1 MKKLLTIGLLTATFA
16 TAMNAQPKLAS
27 DNIDEVLKA
36 MTLEEK
42 AKLLV
47 GGANNFFGANAVV
60 GGEADLVAGAAG
72 TSPAIPRLGIPA
84 TVLTDGPAGVR
95 INPTRKGTDKTY
107 YATAF
112 PIGSC
117 LASTWN
123 TELVS
128 KVGEAIGNETKEY
141 RCDVILGPGMN
152 LHRNP
157 LCGRNFEYY
166 SEDPLLTGKIAA
178 AYIQGVQ
185 SQGAGVSAK
194 HFAVNSQETDRTA
207 VDERVSQ
214 RAARELYLRGFEIAV
229 RESDPW
235 TIMASYNQ
243 VNGQYSMGNHDLLT
257 KILREDWGYKG
268 IVMTDWIGI
277 REGLETISE
286 VHAGNDL
293 MEPGQP
299 AQVEEIIKGVKEGK
313 LDIADV
319 DRNVRR
325 MLEYIVKTPSF
336 RQYPASNNPD
346 FKAHAAITRQSAA
359 EGIVLLKNNGALPF
373 RTEGNHNS
381 QFSARACSLSS
392 ERTLNSQLIKT
403 VALFGENS
411 YDFLSGG
418 TGSGCVH
425 PPYVV
430 DMLQGLENAGI
441 KSSATLT
448 DIYRKYIDYARIKFQ
463 AERHPAK
470 WFQTEM
476 MGQQKYPE
484 ISLSP
489 IAINKEVQ
497 AADAAIITIGRQ
509 AGEGIDRDIDTEFNL
524 IPEERALITDVC
536 NAFHAAGKP
545 VIVIINSGSVIETAS
560 WSSYPDAILCAWQ
573 PGMEGGNSIAD
584 LLTGKVNPSGKL
596 TMTWPIAATDH
607 ASTKNFPGNIDDY
620 TFQMMV
626 GNKMPVPGHAYT
638 NHEEDIY
645 VGYRFF
651 DTFNKEVAY
660 PFGFGLSYTTFA
672 FSKPVVKLSTL
683 RSALP
688 LGSSKNSQLST
699 LNSQLS
705 TLNSQLSTVQVS
717 ITVKNTGAVSG
728 KEVAQVYVQ
737 APKGRLEKPVQEL
750 KAFAKTRELQPGE
763 SQTLTMTI
771 PVRDLASFDEA
782 GSQWIT
788 EAGTYTFRIGNNSR
802 NIAATAQLKIAEYT
816 EKTTNALAP
825 QQPLK
830 LLKQ

>member
-1 MKKLLTIGLLTATFA
+1 MKRLLTTCLLATTFA
-16 TAMNAQPKLAS
+16 MTTNAQVQLRA
-27 DNIDEVLKA
+27 DNIDEVIKA

-47 GGANNFFGANAVV
+47 GGANNFFSANAVV

-95 INPTRKGTDKTY
+95 IDPTRKGTDKTY

-123 TELVS
+123 TELVN
-128 KVGEAIGNETKEY
+128 KVGQAIGNETKEY

-194 HFAVNSQETDRTA
+194 HFAINSQETDRTA

-214 RAARELYLRGFEIAV
+214 RAAREPYLRGFEIAV
-229 RESDPW
+229 RESNPW
-235 TIMASYNQ
+235 TVMSSYNQ
-243 VNGQYSMGNHDLLT
+243 INGQYSMGNRDLLT
-257 KILREDWGYKG
+257 KILREDWGFKG

-277 REGLETISE
+277 REGLPTITE
-286 VHAGNDL
+286 VQAGNDL

-299 AQVEEIIKGVKEGK
+299 AQVNEIIEGVKSGK

-336 RQYPASNNPD
+336 KKYPASNNPD
-346 FKAHAAITRQSAA
+346 FVAHAAITRQSAN
-359 EGIVLLKNNGALPF
+359 EGIVLLKNNGTLPWKN
-373 RTEGNHNS
+373 GN
-381 QFSARACSLSS
+381 
-392 ERTLNSQLIKT
+392 IKT

-430 DMLQGLENAGI
+430 DMLEGLKNAGI
-441 KSSATLT
+441 KSSETLT
-448 DIYRKYIDYARIKFQ
+448 DIYRKYIEFAKVKFQ

-470 WFQTEM
+470 WYQNEYF
-476 MGQQKYPE
+476 GQQKYPE
-484 ISLSP
+484 IGLDP
-489 IAINKEVQ
+489 ICVNKEVNG
-497 AADAAIITIGRQ
+497 ADAAIITIGRQ
-509 AGEGIDRDIDTEFNL
+509 AGEGVDRDINTEFNL
-524 IPEERALITDVC
+524 NAEERALITDVC

-560 WSSYPDAILCAWQ
+560 WSGYPDAILCAWQ

-607 ASTKNFPGNIDDY
+607 ASTKNFPGQIDDY
-620 TFQMMV
+620 SLQMMI
-626 GNKMPVPGHAYT
+626 GNKTPIPGHAYT

-645 VGYRFF
+645 VGYRYF
-651 DTFNKEVAY
+651 DTFGRDVAY

-672 FSKPVVKLSTL
+672 FSKPVVK
-683 RSALP
+683 AK
-688 LGSSKNSQLST
+688 GKDA
-699 LNSQLS
+699 
-705 TLNSQLSTVQVS
+705 VEVS
-717 ITVKNTGAVSG
+717 ITVKNTGSVSG
-728 KEVAQVYVQ
+728 KEVAQVYVK
-737 APKGRLEKPVQEL
+737 APKGNLEKPAQEL
-750 KAFAKTRELQPGE
+750 KAFAKSRELKPGE
-763 SQTLTMTI
+763 SEVLTMTI
-771 PVRDLASFDEA
+771 PVRMLASFDEA
-782 GSQWIT
+782 NSQWLT
-788 EAGTYTFRIGNNSR
+788 EAGTYTFCIGNSSR
-802 NIAATAQLKIAEYT
+802 NIAATATLKLGEYT

-825 QQPLK
+825 QHKLN

>member
-1 MKKLLTIGLLTATFA
+1 MKTKRLMLTGLVAMLTMTTMNGQTKLKA
-16 TAMNAQPKLAS
+16 
-27 DNIDEVLKA
+27 DNIDEVMKA

-47 GGANNFFGANAVV
+47 GGANNFFNSGAVV
-60 GGEADLVAGAAG
+60 GGEATLVKGAAG
-72 TSPAIPRLGIPA
+72 TTPEIARLGIPA

-95 INPTRKGTDKTY
+95 IDPTREGTTQTF

-123 TELVS
+123 TELVG

-166 SEDPLLTGKIAA
+166 SEDPLVTGKIAA
-178 AYIQGVQ
+178 AYIKGVQ

-194 HFAVNSQETDRTA
+194 HFAVNSQETDRTG

-235 TIMASYNQ
+235 TIMASYNK
-243 VNGQYSMGNHDLLT
+243 VNGQFSMGNHDLLT

-277 REGLETISE
+277 RKGLPTISE

-299 AQVEEIIKGVKEGK
+299 AQVQEIIEGVKSGK
-313 LDIADV
+313 LSMADV

-336 RQYPASNNPD
+336 HQYPYTNKPD
-346 FKAHAAITRQSAA
+346 LQAHAAITRQSAA
-359 EGIVLLKNNGALPF
+359 EGIVLLKNNGALPWK
-373 RTEGNHNS
+373 S
-381 QFSARACSLSS
+381 DA
-392 ERTLNSQLIKT
+392 IKT

-411 YDFLSGG
+411 YEFLSGG

-430 DMLQGLENAGI
+430 DMLEGLKNAGI
-441 KSSATLT
+441 ASTETMT
-448 DIYRKYIDYARIKFQ
+448 DIYRKYIEYAKVKFQ
-463 AERHPAK
+463 AERHPGK
-470 WFQTEM
+470 WFQMEYF
-476 MGQQKYPE
+476 GQQKYPE
-484 ISLSP
+484 IGISP
-489 IAINKEVQ
+489 IAINKEVEK
-497 AADAAIITIGRQ
+497 ADAAIITIGRQ
-509 AGEGIDRDIDTEFNL
+509 AGEGIDRDIETEFNL
-524 IPEERALITDVC
+524 VPEEKALIMDVC
-536 NAFHAAGKP
+536 NAFHAAGKA

-560 WSSYPDAILCAWQ
+560 WSNYPDAILCAWQ

-584 LLTGKVNPSGKL
+584 LLTGRVNPSGKL
-596 TMTWPIAATDH
+596 TMTWPLAATDH
-607 ASTKNFPGNIDDY
+607 PSTKNFPLNDDLY
-620 TFQMMV
+620 SFSIMKND
-626 GNKMPVPGHAYT
+626 GRPVPGHDFT

-645 VGYRFF
+645 VGYRYF
-651 DTFNKEVAY
+651 DTFNREVAY

-672 FSKPVVKLSTL
+672 FSKPVVKAKGNAVELS
-683 RSALP
+683 
-688 LGSSKNSQLST
+688 
-699 LNSQLS
+699 
-705 TLNSQLSTVQVS
+705 V
-717 ITVKNTGAVSG
+717 TVKNTGDVAG
-728 KEVAQVYVQ
+728 KEVAQVYVT
-737 APKGRLEKPVQEL
+737 APKGRIEKPAQEL
-750 KAFAKTRELQPGE
+750 RAFAKTRELQPGE
-763 SQTLTMTI
+763 SQTLTMSI
-771 PVRDLASFDEA
+771 PVRELASFDES
-782 GSQWIT
+782 GSQWVS
-788 EAGTYTFRIGNNSR
+788 EAGNYTFRIGNSSR
-802 NIAATAQLKIAEYT
+802 NLPLSATLTLKEYT
-816 EKTTNALAP
+816 EKVSNALAP
-825 QQPLK
+825 QEKLN

>member
-1 MKKLLTIGLLTATFA
+1 MAT
-16 TAMNAQPKLAS
+16 NAQTQLRA
-27 DNIDEVLKA
+27 DNIDEVLKI

-47 GGANNFFGANAVV
+47 GGANNFFGDHAIV
-60 GGEADLVAGAAG
+60 GGEADLVTGAAG
-72 TSPAIPRLGIPA
+72 TTPAIPRLGIPA

-95 INPTRKGTDKTY
+95 IDPTRKGTDKTY

-123 TELVS
+123 TELVGQ
-128 KVGEAIGNETKEY
+128 VGEAIGNETKEY

-229 RESDPW
+229 RESNPW

-257 KILREDWGYKG
+257 KILRDEWGYKG

-277 REGLETISE
+277 REGLTTISE

-299 AQVEEIIKGVKEGK
+299 AQVNEIIKGVKEGM
-313 LDIADV
+313 LDIKDV
-319 DRNVRR
+319 DRNVRH

-336 RQYPASNNPD
+336 LKYPASNNPD
-346 FKAHAAITRQSAA
+346 FKAHAAITRQSAC
-359 EGIVLLKNNGALPF
+359 EGIVLLKNNGTLPWK
-373 RTEGNHNS
+373 EG
-381 QFSARACSLSS
+381 
-392 ERTLNSQLIKT
+392 TIKT

-425 PPYVV
+425 PPYVI

-441 KSSATLT
+441 KSSPILT
-448 DIYRKYIDYARIKFQ
+448 DIYRKYIEFAKVKFQ

-470 WFQTEM
+470 WYQREYF
-476 MGQQKYPE
+476 GQQKYPE
-484 ISLSP
+484 ISISP
-489 IAINKEVQ
+489 IAINNEVET
-497 AADAAIITIGRQ
+497 ADAAIITIGRQ
-509 AGEGIDRDIDTEFNL
+509 AGEGVDRDIDTEFNL
-524 IPEERALITDVC
+524 IPEEHTLITDVC
-536 NAFHAAGKP
+536 NAFHQAGKP

-573 PGMEGGNSIAD
+573 PGMEGGNSITD

-607 ASTKNFPGNIDDY
+607 ASTKNFPGQLDY
-620 TFQMMV
+620 YSFKDMV
-626 GNKMPVPGHAYT
+626 SNKRPIAGHTYT

-645 VGYRFF
+645 VGYRYF
-651 DTFNKEVAY
+651 DTFQKNVAY
-660 PFGFGLSYTTFA
+660 PFGFGLSYTTFQ
-672 FSKPVVKLSTL
+672 FTKPVVK
-683 RSALP
+683 AK
-688 LGSSKNSQLST
+688 GKDA
-699 LNSQLS
+699 
-705 TLNSQLSTVQVS
+705 VEVS
-717 ITVKNTGAVSG
+717 ITVKNTGSVAG

-763 SQTLTMTI
+763 SQTLTITI

-782 GSQWIT
+782 KSQWLT
-788 EAGTYTFRIGNNSR
+788 EAGTYTFRIGASSR
-802 NIAATAQLKIAEYT
+802 DIRTTASLALKEYT

-825 QQPLK
+825 QQKLK

>member
-1 MKKLLTIGLLTATFA
+1 MGLSVLLTTVTMTAQT
-16 TAMNAQPKLAS
+16 KLRA

-47 GGANNFFGANAVV
+47 GGANKFFSATAVV

-72 TSPAIPRLGIPA
+72 TSPEIARLGIPA

-95 INPTRKGTDKTY
+95 IDPTRPGDSKTY

-123 TELVS
+123 TELVR

-166 SEDPLLTGKIAA
+166 SEDPLVTGKIAA
-178 AYIQGVQ
+178 AYINGVQ

-194 HFAVNSQETDRTA
+194 HFAVNSQETDRTS

-229 RESDPW
+229 RESNPW
-235 TIMASYNQ
+235 TVMASYNK
-243 VNGQYSMGNHDLLT
+243 VNGQFSMGNHDLLT
-257 KILREDWGYKG
+257 KILRDDWGFKG

-277 REGLETISE
+277 REGLETIAE

-299 AQVEEIIKGVKEGK
+299 AQVQEIIDGVKNGK

-336 RQYPASNNPD
+336 KQYPASNNPD

-359 EGIVLLKNNGALPF
+359 EGIVLLKNNGTLPWNQP
-373 RTEGNHNS
+373 TAKS
-381 QFSARACSLSS
+381 QQPKA
-392 ERTLNSQLIKT
+392 IKT

-441 KSSATLT
+441 KSSASLT
-448 DIYRKYIDYARIKFQ
+448 DIYRKYIDYARAKFQ

-484 ISLSP
+484 IGLSP

-607 ASTKNFPGNIDDY
+607 ASTKNFPGSLDDY
-620 TFQMMV
+620 TFELMV
-626 GNKMPVPGHAYT
+626 GNRMPIPGHAYT
-638 NHEEDIY
+638 SHEEDIY

-651 DTFNKEVAY
+651 DTFNREVAY
-660 PFGFGLSYTTFA
+660 PFGYGLSYTTFA
-672 FSKPVVKLSTL
+672 FSNAKIK
-683 RSALP
+683 
-688 LGSSKNSQLST
+688 QLNNESIE
-699 LNSQLS
+699 
-705 TLNSQLSTVQVS
+705 VS
-717 ITVKNTGAVSG
+717 VTVKNTGSVAG
-728 KEVAQVYVQ
+728 KEVAQVYVT

-750 KAFAKTRELQPGE
+750 KAFAKTRELKPGE
-763 SQTLTMTI
+763 SQTLTMQMAR
-771 PVRDLASFDEA
+771 RDLASFDEA
-782 GSQWIT
+782 NSQWLT
-788 EAGTYTFRIGNNSR
+788 EAGTYTFRIGASSR
-802 NIAATAQLKIAEYT
+802 DIKFELPLALKEYT

-825 QQPLK
+825 QQPLN
-830 LLKQ
+830 LMIQ

>member
-1 MKKLLTIGLLTATFA
+1 MKKLFITALLAMLTMTTMSGQI
-16 TAMNAQPKLAS
+16 KLKA
-27 DNIDEVLKA
+27 DNIDEVMKA

-47 GGANNFFGANAVV
+47 GGANRFFSATAVV
-60 GGEADLVAGAAG
+60 GGEADLVTGAAG
-72 TSPAIPRLGIPA
+72 TTPEIARLGIPA

-95 INPTRKGTDKTY
+95 IDPTRKGTDQTF

-123 TELVS
+123 TELVG

-166 SEDPLLTGKIAA
+166 SEDPYVTGKIAA
-178 AYIQGVQ
+178 AYIKGVQ

-194 HFAVNSQETDRTA
+194 HFAINSQETDRTS

-229 RESDPW
+229 RESSPW
-235 TIMASYNQ
+235 TIMSSYNKI
-243 VNGQYSMGNHDLLT
+243 NGQFSMGNGDLLT
-257 KILREDWGYKG
+257 KILREDWGYQG

-277 REGLETISE
+277 RKGLSTITE
-286 VHAGNDL
+286 VQAGNDL

-299 AQVEEIIKGVKEGK
+299 AQVQEIIAGVKSGK
-313 LDIADV
+313 LSMADV

-336 RQYPASNNPD
+336 NKYPYTNKPD
-346 FKAHAAITRQSAA
+346 LKAHAAITRQTAT
-359 EGIVLLKNNGALPF
+359 EGIVLLKNNGTLPWNQP
-373 RTEGNHNS
+373 TPNTQHPS
-381 QFSARACSLSS
+381 P
-392 ERTLNSQLIKT
+392 IKT

-411 YDFLSGG
+411 YEFLSGG

-430 DMLQGLENAGI
+430 DMLEGLKNAGI
-441 KSSATLT
+441 ASTETMT
-448 DIYRKYIDYARIKFQ
+448 DIYRKYIEYAKVKFQ
-463 AERHPAK
+463 AERHPGK
-470 WFQTEM
+470 WFQQEYF
-476 MGQQKYPE
+476 GQQKYPE
-484 ISLSP
+484 IGISP
-489 IAINKEVQ
+489 IAINKEVDK
-497 AADAAIITIGRQ
+497 ADAAIITIGRQ
-509 AGEGIDRDIDTEFNL
+509 AGEGIDRDIETEFNL
-524 IPEERALITDVC
+524 VPEEHALITDVC

-560 WSSYPDAILCAWQ
+560 WSNYPDAILCAWQ

-607 ASTKNFPGNIDDY
+607 ASTKNFPGTIDDY
-620 TFQMMV
+620 SFKSMV
-626 GNKMPVPGHAYT
+626 GNNTPIPGHAYT

-645 VGYRFF
+645 VGYRYF
-651 DTFNKEVAY
+651 DTFNREVAY
-660 PFGFGLSYTTFA
+660 PFGFGLSYTTFEM
-672 FSKPVVKLSTL
+672 SKPVVK
-683 RSALP
+683 AK
-688 LGSSKNSQLST
+688 GKDA
-699 LNSQLS
+699 
-705 TLNSQLSTVQVS
+705 VEVS
-717 ITVKNTGAVSG
+717 IIVKNTGSVSG

-737 APKGRLEKPVQEL
+737 APKGKLEKPAQEL
-750 KAFAKTRELQPGE
+750 KAFAKTRELKPGE

-782 GSQWIT
+782 GSQWLT
-788 EAGTYTFRIGNNSR
+788 EAGTYTFRIGSSSR
-802 NIAATAQLKIAEYT
+802 DIKATAQLKLAEYT

-825 QQPLK
+825 QQKLN

>member
-1 MKKLLTIGLLTATFA
+1 MKRIMFTGVLLLLMASTMSAQTKLRA
-16 TAMNAQPKLAS
+16 

-36 MTLEEK
+36 MTIEEK

-47 GGANNFFGANAVV
+47 GGANNFFGAGAVV

-72 TSPAIPRLGIPA
+72 TTPRIERLGIPA

-95 INPTRKGTDKTY
+95 IDPTRKGTTQTY

-166 SEDPLLTGKIAA
+166 SEDPLVTGKIAA
-178 AYIQGVQ
+178 AYIKGVQ

-235 TIMASYNQ
+235 TIMASYNK
-243 VNGQYSMGNHDLLT
+243 VNGEFSMGNHDLLT

-277 REGLETISE
+277 RNGLPTINE

-299 AQVEEIIKGVKEGK
+299 AQVQEIIEGVKSGK
-313 LDIADV
+313 LSMEDV

-336 RQYPASNNPD
+336 KNYPYTNKPD
-346 FKAHAAITRQSAA
+346 FEAHAAITRQSAA
-359 EGIVLLKNNGALPF
+359 EGIVLLKNNGALPWKD
-373 RTEGNHNS
+373 GK
-381 QFSARACSLSS
+381 
-392 ERTLNSQLIKT
+392 IKT

-430 DMLQGLENAGI
+430 DMLTGLKNAGI
-441 KSSATLT
+441 NSSATLT
-448 DIYRKYIDYARIKFQ
+448 DIYRKYIDYARVKFQ

-484 ISLSP
+484 IGISP
-489 IAINKEVQ
+489 IAIDKEV
-497 AADAAIITIGRQ
+497 AGADAAIITIGRQ
-509 AGEGIDRDIDTEFNL
+509 AGEGIDRDIATEFNL
-524 IPEERALITDVC
+524 VPEEQALIKDVC
-536 NAFHAAGKP
+536 NAFHQAGKP
-545 VIVIINSGSVIETAS
+545 VVVIINSGSVIETAS
-560 WSSYPDAILCAWQ
+560 WSGYPDAILCAWQ
-573 PGMEGGNSIAD
+573 PGMEGGNSVAD

-596 TMTWPIAATDH
+596 TMTWPLAATDH
-607 ASTKNFPGNIDDY
+607 PSTKGYPGTMDFY
-620 TFQMMV
+620 TYEVTRGYV
-626 GNKMPVPGHAYT
+626 GQVAGYDYT
-638 NHEEDIY
+638 NHDEDIY

-651 DTFNKEVAY
+651 DTFNREVAY
-660 PFGFGLSYTTFA
+660 PFGFGLSYTTFEM
-672 FSKPVVKLSTL
+672 SKPMVK
-683 RSALP
+683 AK
-688 LGSSKNSQLST
+688 GKDA
-699 LNSQLS
+699 
-705 TLNSQLSTVQVS
+705 VEVS
-717 ITVKNTGAVSG
+717 ITVKNTGAISG
-728 KEVAQVYVQ
+728 KEVAQIYVQ
-737 APKGRLEKPVQEL
+737 APKGKLEKPAQEL

-782 GSQWIT
+782 GSQWLT
-788 EAGTYTFRIGNNSR
+788 EAGNYTFRIGNSSR
-802 NIAATAQLKIAEYT
+802 NLPLSASLTLKEYT
-816 EKTTNALAP
+816 EKVNNALAP
-825 QQPLK
+825 KQKLN
-830 LLKQ
+830 LLKH

>member
-1 MKKLLTIGLLTATFA
+1 MSSVSSHNLHVITQIKGINNMKRLLTTCLLATTFA
-16 TAMNAQPKLAS
+16 MITNAQPQLRA
-27 DNIDEVLKA
+27 DNIDEVIKA

-47 GGANNFFGANAVV
+47 GGANNFFSDNAVV

-95 INPTRKGTDKTY
+95 IDPTRKGTDKTY

-123 TELVS
+123 TELVN
-128 KVGEAIGNETKEY
+128 KVGQAIGNETKEY

-194 HFAVNSQETDRTA
+194 HFAINSQETDRTA

-229 RESDPW
+229 RESNPW
-235 TIMASYNQ
+235 TVMSSYNQ
-243 VNGQYSMGNHDLLT
+243 INGQYSMGNRDLLT
-257 KILREDWGYKG
+257 KILREDWGFKG

-277 REGLETISE
+277 REGLPTITE
-286 VHAGNDL
+286 VQAGNDL

-299 AQVEEIIKGVKEGK
+299 AQVNEIIEGVKSGK

-336 RQYPASNNPD
+336 NKYPASNNPD
-346 FKAHAAITRQSAA
+346 FVAHAAITRQSAN
-359 EGIVLLKNNGALPF
+359 EGIVLLKNNGTLPWKN
-373 RTEGNHNS
+373 GN
-381 QFSARACSLSS
+381 
-392 ERTLNSQLIKT
+392 IKT

-430 DMLQGLENAGI
+430 DMLEGLKNAGI
-441 KSSATLT
+441 KSSETLT
-448 DIYRKYIDYARIKFQ
+448 DIYRKYIEFARVKFQ

-470 WFQTEM
+470 WYQNEYF
-476 MGQQKYPE
+476 GQQKYPE
-484 ISLSP
+484 IGLDP
-489 IAINKEVQ
+489 ICVNKEVNG
-497 AADAAIITIGRQ
+497 ADAAIITIGRQ
-509 AGEGIDRDIDTEFNL
+509 AGEGVDRDINTEFNL
-524 IPEERALITDVC
+524 NAEERALITNVC

-560 WSSYPDAILCAWQ
+560 WSGYPDAILCAWQ

-607 ASTKNFPGNIDDY
+607 ASTKNFPGQIDDY
-620 TFQMMV
+620 SLQQMI
-626 GNKMPVPGHAYT
+626 GNKTPIPGHAYT

-645 VGYRFF
+645 VGYRYF
-651 DTFNKEVAY
+651 DTFDRDVAY

-672 FSKPVVKLSTL
+672 FSKPVVK
-683 RSALP
+683 AK
-688 LGSSKNSQLST
+688 GKNA
-699 LNSQLS
+699 
-705 TLNSQLSTVQVS
+705 VEVS
-717 ITVKNTGAVSG
+717 ITVKNTGSVSG
-728 KEVAQVYVQ
+728 KEVAQVYVK
-737 APKGRLEKPVQEL
+737 APKGNLEKPAQEL
-750 KAFAKTRELQPGE
+750 KAFAKSRELKPGE
-763 SQTLTMTI
+763 SEVLTMTI
-771 PVRDLASFDEA
+771 PVRMLASFDEA
-782 GSQWIT
+782 NSQWLT
-788 EAGTYTFRIGNNSR
+788 EAGTYTFCIGNSSR
-802 NIAATAQLKIAEYT
+802 NIAATATLKLGEYT

-825 QQPLK
+825 QHKLN

>member
-1 MKKLLTIGLLTATFA
+1 MKKLLTIGLFTATF
-16 TAMNAQPKLAS
+16 TMTTNAQPQLRA

-47 GGANNFFGANAVV
+47 GGANNFFGTGAVV

-95 INPTRKGTDKTY
+95 IDPTRKGTDKTY

-178 AYIQGVQ
+178 AYINGVQ

-235 TIMASYNQ
+235 TVMASYNQ

-257 KILREDWGYKG
+257 KILRDDWGYKG

-336 RQYPASNNPD
+336 HQYPASNAPD

-359 EGIVLLKNNGALPF
+359 EGIVLLKNNGVLPF

-381 QFSARACSLSS
+381 CVPSVASEQSSSAQFS
-392 ERTLNSQLIKT
+392 TLNSQLIRT

-448 DIYRKYIDYARIKFQ
+448 DIYHKYIDYARVKFQ

-470 WFQTEM
+470 WFQTEY

-489 IAINKEVQ
+489 IAIDKEVQ

-524 IPEERALITDVC
+524 IPEERSLIVDVC

-620 TFQMMV
+620 SFQMMV
-626 GNKMPVPGHAYT
+626 GNKTPIPGHAYT

-645 VGYRFF
+645 VGYRYF
-651 DTFNKEVAY
+651 DTFNREVAY
-660 PFGFGLSYTTFA
+660 PFGFGLSYTTFEM
-672 FSKPVVKLSTL
+672 SKPAVKAKGN
-683 RSALP
+683 SA
-688 LGSSKNSQLST
+688 
-699 LNSQLS
+699 
-705 TLNSQLSTVQVS
+705 VEVS
-717 ITVKNTGAVSG
+717 VTVKNTGAMAG
-728 KEVAQVYVQ
+728 KEVAQVYVT
-737 APKGRLEKPVQEL
+737 APKGRLEKPAQEL

-782 GSQWIT
+782 GSQWLT
-788 EAGTYTFRIGNNSR
+788 EAGTYTFRIGFSSR
-802 NIAATAQLKIAEYT
+802 DIKASLPIALKEYT

-825 QQPLK
+825 QQTLN

>member
-1 MKKLLTIGLLTATFA
+1 
-16 TAMNAQPKLAS
+16 
-27 DNIDEVLKA
+27 

-47 GGANNFFGANAVV
+47 GGANNFFGSNAVV

-95 INPTRKGTDKTY
+95 IDPIRKGTDKTY

-123 TELVS
+123 TELVGQ
-128 KVGEAIGNETKEY
+128 VGQAIGNETKEY

-166 SEDPLLTGKIAA
+166 SEDPLLTGRIAA
-178 AYIQGVQ
+178 AYINGVQ
-185 SQGAGVSAK
+185 KEGVGVSAK
-194 HFAVNSQETDRTA
+194 HFAVNSQETDRTS

-214 RAARELYLRGFEIAV
+214 RAAREIYLRGFEIAV
-229 RESDPW
+229 RESNPW
-235 TIMASYNQ
+235 TIMASYNKI
-243 VNGQYSMGNHDLLT
+243 NGQFSMGNHDLLT
-257 KILREDWGYKG
+257 KILRDDWGYKG

-277 REGLETISE
+277 REGLPTITE
-286 VHAGNDL
+286 VQAGNDL

-299 AQVEEIIKGVKEGK
+299 AQVQEIIEGVKSGK
-313 LDIADV
+313 LNIADV
-319 DRNVRR
+319 NRNVRR

-336 RQYPASNNPD
+336 RKYPASNNPD
-346 FKAHAAITRQSAA
+346 FKTHAAITRQSAN
-359 EGIVLLKNNGALPF
+359 EGIVMLKNNGTLPWKSG
-373 RTEGNHNS
+373 T
-381 QFSARACSLSS
+381 
-392 ERTLNSQLIKT
+392 IKT

-430 DMLQGLENAGI
+430 DMLQGLKNAGI
-441 KSSATLT
+441 KSSPTLT
-448 DIYRKYIDYARIKFQ
+448 DIYRKYIEYAKVKFQ

-470 WFQTEM
+470 WFQMEM

-484 ISLSP
+484 IAIAP
-489 IAINKEVQ
+489 IAINKEVE

-524 IPEERALITDVC
+524 IPEERALIMDVC

-560 WSSYPDAILCAWQ
+560 WSGYPDAIFCAWQ

-607 ASTKNFPGNIDDY
+607 ASTKNFPGSLDDY
-620 TFQMMV
+620 SFKMMV
-626 GNKMPVPGHAYT
+626 GSNRPIPGHAYT

-651 DTFNKEVAY
+651 DTFNRQVAY
-660 PFGFGLSYTTFA
+660 PFGYGLSYTTFE
-672 FSKPVVKLSTL
+672 FSKPAIKAKGKDAVEV
-683 RSALP
+683 
-688 LGSSKNSQLST
+688 N
-699 LNSQLS
+699 
-705 TLNSQLSTVQVS
+705 
-717 ITVKNTGAVSG
+717 ITIKNTGAVSG

-737 APKGRLEKPVQEL
+737 APNGKLEKPVQEL

-763 SQTLTMTI
+763 SQTLQMTI

-788 EAGTYTFRIGNNSR
+788 EAGTYTFRIGSSSR
-802 NIAATAQLKIAEYT
+802 DIKCTTSLKLSEYT
-816 EKTTNALAP
+816 EKTNNALAP
-825 QQPLK
+825 EQPLN
-830 LLKQ
+830 LLKR

>member
-1 MKKLLTIGLLTATFA
+1 MKTRRLFILGMIASLTAT
-16 TAMNAQPKLAS
+16 TMTAQPKLKA

-47 GGANNFFGANAVV
+47 GGANNFFGTGAVV

-95 INPTRKGTDKTY
+95 IDPTRKGTSQTF

-166 SEDPLLTGKIAA
+166 SEDPLVTGKIAA
-178 AYIQGVQ
+178 AYINGVQ

-194 HFAVNSQETDRTA
+194 HFAVNSQETDRTS

-229 RESDPW
+229 RESNPW
-235 TIMASYNQ
+235 TIMASYNK
-243 VNGQYSMGNHDLLT
+243 VNGTFSMGNHDLLT
-257 KILREDWGYKG
+257 SILRDDWGYKG

-277 REGLETISE
+277 REGLTTISE

-336 RQYPASNNPD
+336 HQYPASNKPD

-359 EGIVLLKNNGALPF
+359 EGIVMLKNNGALPWKN
-373 RTEGNHNS
+373 G
-381 QFSARACSLSS
+381 AV
-392 ERTLNSQLIKT
+392 KT

-430 DMLQGLENAGI
+430 DMLEGLKNAGI
-441 KSSATLT
+441 SSSETLT
-448 DIYRKYIDYARIKFQ
+448 DIYRKYIAYARVKFQ

-484 ISLSP
+484 IGLSP
-489 IAINKEVQ
+489 IAVNKEVA

-509 AGEGIDRDIDTEFNL
+509 AGEGIDRDIATEFNL
-524 IPEERALITDVC
+524 IPEEQALIKDVC

-560 WSSYPDAILCAWQ
+560 WSGYPDAILCAWQ

-584 LLTGKVNPSGKL
+584 LLTGKVSPSGKL

-607 ASTKNFPGNIDDY
+607 PSTKNFPGNLDFY
-620 TFQMMV
+620 TYETMKANGME
-626 GNKMPVPGHAYT
+626 VPGHDYT

-645 VGYRFF
+645 VGYRYF
-651 DTFNKEVAY
+651 DSFNKNVAY
-660 PFGFGLSYTTFA
+660 PFGYGLSYTTFEY
-672 FSKPVVKLSTL
+672 SKPAVKVN
-683 RSALP
+683 
-688 LGSSKNSQLST
+688 GDKI
-699 LNSQLS
+699 
-705 TLNSQLSTVQVS
+705 TVQVT
-717 ITVKNTGAVSG
+717 IKNSG
-728 KEVAQVYVQ
+728 KTAGKEIAQVYVA
-737 APKGRLEKPVQEL
+737 APKGTIEKPQHEL
-750 KAFAKTRELQPGE
+750 KGFAKTRELKPGE
-763 SQTLTMTI
+763 SQTLSIQMEK
-771 PVRDLASFDEA
+771 RDLASFDEA
-782 GSQWIT
+782 NSRWLT
-788 EAGTYTFRIGNNSR
+788 EAGAYTFEIGASCR
-802 NIAATAQLKIAEYT
+802 DIRGTAVTTLTEYT
-816 EKTTNALAP
+816 EQVSNVLAP
-825 QQPLK
+825 
-830 LLKQ
+830 KQELNLMKRQ

>member
-1 MKKLLTIGLLTATFA
+1 MKRLLTTYLLAATL
-16 TAMNAQPKLAS
+16 AMTTNAQVQLRA

-47 GGANNFFGANAVV
+47 GGANNFFSANAVV

-95 INPTRKGTDKTY
+95 IDPTRKGTDKTY

-123 TELVS
+123 TELVN
-128 KVGEAIGNETKEY
+128 KVGQAIGNETKEY

-229 RESDPW
+229 RESNPW

-257 KILREDWGYKG
+257 KILRDDWGFKG

-277 REGLETISE
+277 REGLPTISE
-286 VHAGNDL
+286 VQAGNDL

-299 AQVEEIIKGVKEGK
+299 AQINEIIEGVKSGK
-313 LDIADV
+313 LDIKDV

-336 RQYPASNNPD
+336 LKYPASNNPD
-346 FKAHAAITRQSAA
+346 FVAHAAITRQSAN
-359 EGIVLLKNNGALPF
+359 EGIVLLKNNGTLPWKN
-373 RTEGNHNS
+373 GS
-381 QFSARACSLSS
+381 
-392 ERTLNSQLIKT
+392 IKT

-430 DMLQGLENAGI
+430 DMLQGLKNAGI
-441 KSSATLT
+441 SSSPVLT
-448 DIYRKYIDYARIKFQ
+448 DIYRKYIEFARVKFQ

-484 ISLSP
+484 IGLDP
-489 IAINKEVQ
+489 ICIHKEVRG
-497 AADAAIITIGRQ
+497 ADAAIITIGRQ
-509 AGEGIDRDIDTEFNL
+509 AGEGIDRDINTEFNL
-524 IPEERALITDVC
+524 NAEERALITDVC

-545 VIVIINSGSVIETAS
+545 VVVIINSGSVIETAS
-560 WSSYPDAILCAWQ
+560 WSGYPDAILCAWQ

-607 ASTKNFPGNIDDY
+607 ASTKNFPGQIDDY
-620 TFQMMV
+620 SLQQMI
-626 GNKMPVPGHAYT
+626 GSKAPIPCHAYT

-645 VGYRFF
+645 VGYRYF
-651 DTFNKEVAY
+651 DTFGRDVAY

-672 FSKPVVKLSTL
+672 FSKPVVK
-683 RSALP
+683 AK
-688 LGSSKNSQLST
+688 GKNA
-699 LNSQLS
+699 
-705 TLNSQLSTVQVS
+705 VEVS
-717 ITVKNTGAVSG
+717 ITVKNTGSVSG
-728 KEVAQVYVQ
+728 KEVAQVYVK
-737 APKGRLEKPVQEL
+737 APKGKLEKPAQEL
-750 KAFAKTRELQPGE
+750 KAFAKTNELQPGE
-763 SQTLTMTI
+763 SQVLTMTI
-771 PVRDLASFDEA
+771 PVRMLASFDEA
-782 GSQWIT
+782 NSQWLT
-788 EAGTYTFRIGNNSR
+788 EAGTYTFNIGNSSR
-802 NIAATAQLKIAEYT
+802 NIAATATLKLGEYT

-825 QQPLK
+825 QHK
-830 LLKQ
+830 LNLMKQ

>member
-1 MKKLLTIGLLTATFA
+1 MSSVSSHNLHVITQIKGINNMKRLLTTCLLATTFA
-16 TAMNAQPKLAS
+16 MTTNAQPQLRA
-27 DNIDEVLKA
+27 DNIDEVIKA

-47 GGANNFFGANAVV
+47 GGANNFFSDNAVV

-95 INPTRKGTDKTY
+95 IDPTRKGTDKTY

-123 TELVS
+123 TELVN
-128 KVGEAIGNETKEY
+128 KVGQAIGNETKEY

-194 HFAVNSQETDRTA
+194 HFAINSQETDRTA

-229 RESDPW
+229 RESNPW
-235 TIMASYNQ
+235 TVMSSYNQ
-243 VNGQYSMGNHDLLT
+243 INGQYSMGNRDLLT
-257 KILREDWGYKG
+257 KILREDWGFKG

-277 REGLETISE
+277 REGLPTITE
-286 VHAGNDL
+286 VQAGNDL

-299 AQVEEIIKGVKEGK
+299 AQVNEIIEGVKSGK

-336 RQYPASNNPD
+336 KKYPASNNPD
-346 FKAHAAITRQSAA
+346 FVAHAAITRQSAN
-359 EGIVLLKNNGALPF
+359 EGIVLLKNNGTLPWKN
-373 RTEGNHNS
+373 GN
-381 QFSARACSLSS
+381 
-392 ERTLNSQLIKT
+392 IKT

-430 DMLQGLENAGI
+430 DMLEGLKNAGI
-441 KSSATLT
+441 KSSETLT
-448 DIYRKYIDYARIKFQ
+448 DIYRKYIEFARVKFQ

-470 WFQTEM
+470 WYQNEYF
-476 MGQQKYPE
+476 GQQKYPE
-484 ISLSP
+484 IGLDP
-489 IAINKEVQ
+489 ICVNKEVNG
-497 AADAAIITIGRQ
+497 ADAAIITIGRQ
-509 AGEGIDRDIDTEFNL
+509 AGEGVDRDINTEFNL
-524 IPEERALITDVC
+524 NAEERALITNVC

-560 WSSYPDAILCAWQ
+560 WSGYPDAILCAWQ

-607 ASTKNFPGNIDDY
+607 ASTKNFPGQIDDY
-620 TFQMMV
+620 SLQQMI
-626 GNKMPVPGHAYT
+626 GNKTPIPGHAYT

-645 VGYRFF
+645 VGYRYF
-651 DTFNKEVAY
+651 DTFGRDVAY

-672 FSKPVVKLSTL
+672 FSKPVVK
-683 RSALP
+683 AK
-688 LGSSKNSQLST
+688 GKDA
-699 LNSQLS
+699 
-705 TLNSQLSTVQVS
+705 VEVS
-717 ITVKNTGAVSG
+717 ITVKNTGSVSG
-728 KEVAQVYVQ
+728 KEVAQVYVK
-737 APKGRLEKPVQEL
+737 APKGNLEKPAQEL
-750 KAFAKTRELQPGE
+750 KAFAKSRELKPGE
-763 SQTLTMTI
+763 SEVLTMTI
-771 PVRDLASFDEA
+771 PVRMLASFDEA
-782 GSQWIT
+782 NSQWLT
-788 EAGTYTFRIGNNSR
+788 EAGTYTFCIGNSSR
-802 NIAATAQLKIAEYT
+802 NIAATATLKLGEYT
-816 EKTTNALAP
+816 EKTTNALVP
-825 QQPLK
+825 QHKLN